1 MNKTNKISCI
11 AIDDE
16 PLALGLIVGYI
27 KKTPFLELVGQFD
40 NPLDAMEFLEDNS
53 VQLLF
58 LDIQMPDF
66 TGINFAKVLDSE
78 IKVIFT
84 TAYEKFAVEG
94 FKVEALDYL
103 LKPISYEV
111 FLKSSNRA
119 KQYFN
124 LLSSSQENVKDSP
137 VSASKDYLFIKAD
150 SQLKRID
157 YKNIL
162 YFEGLKDYI
171 KLYIKNSKTPLVF
184 HATLKAVE
192 AKLPANRFMRTHRSY
207 IVNLE
212 NITTIERYRI
222 IFGNK
227 LIPISEKYK
236 DAFDEFVKLKFL

>member
-1 MNKTNKISCI
+1 MNKITKISCI

-16 PLALGLIVGYI
+16 PLALGLIAGYI
-27 KKTPFLELVGQFD
+27 TKTPFLQLLGKFD
-40 NPLDAMEFLEDNS
+40 NPIDAMEFIEDNP

-66 TGINFAKVLDSE
+66 TGINFAKVLDRKY
-78 IKVIFT
+78 KVIFT
-84 TAYEKFAVEG
+84 TAYEKFALDG

-111 FLKSSNRA
+111 FLKSANRA
-119 KQYFN
+119 KQYFD
-124 LLSSSQENVKDSP
+124 LLSNSEEGSHDSAVNP
-137 VSASKDYLFIKAD
+137 NNEYFFIKAD
-150 SQLKRID
+150 SQLRRFD

-171 KLYIKNSKTPLVF
+171 KLFVKNSKTPIVF

-192 AKLPANRFMRTHRSY
+192 EKLPADRFMRTHRSY

-212 NITTIERYRI
+212 NIITIERYRI

-236 DAFDEFVKLKFL
+236 EAFDDFVKNKFL